1 MVKFEYQAKNYKGQL
16 QVGFVQAEN
25 KEDAVRKIAAD
36 NLYLLT
42 ITEAHQTGFRFLI
55 TNFFNRVSSK
65 DMVIFT
71 RQFATLL
78 ESGVSLSQSLRT
90 LAAQTRSTA
99 LREAII
105 EVQKEIDS
113 GLSLSQAM
121 TKHGNIFS
129 EFYINMIRS
138 AEITGRV
145 DEVMS
150 FMADYLEKQ
159 SILTSKVRSALAY
172 PVFMVFFMI
181 VVVMFMA
188 IMVFPEIERVFI
200 ELGTE
205 LPIITRL
212 FVRFGNFLINWWWV
226 AIAATGVIIFAFRN
240 YFQSKEGK
248 IILDE
253 IALRLP
259 IFNNLIKY
267 MYITRFTE
275 SISVLLQGGVTI
287 VQALEITARTIGSAI
302 YGDILKASA
311 TEVQGG
317 ALLSQALAKYPNYF
331 PPLISQMIAVGEST
345 GKIDTLLS
353 KASSFY
359 SRELEDL
366 VGNLVE
372 LIQPILMI
380 VIGGVVG
387 LLFISILTPI
397 FDFIAAG
404 MG

>member
-99 LREAII
+99 LKEAII

-121 TKHGNIFS
+121 TKHENIFS

-287 VQALEITARTIGSAI
+287 VQALEITSRTIDSAI

-345 GKIDTLLS
+345 GKINILLS

-397 FDFIAAG
+397 FDFISAG